1 MNINLSFYIRGTK
14 YSINDQSNL
23 SQGSKNFQKNI
34 CVHRMPTYQ
43 NLFEHL
49 VLINFIP
56 KRNKFQRNTDS
67 KNYLKNLTRFI
78 PDSHTNFPKT
88 KKTHNSKKNKIY

>member
-1 MNINLSFYIRGTK
+1 
-14 YSINDQSNL
+14 
-23 SQGSKNFQKNI
+23 
-34 CVHRMPTYQ
+34 MPTYQ

-56 KRNKFQRNTDS
+56 KWNKFQRNTDS

-78 PDSHTNFPKT
+78 PDSYTNFPKT
-88 KKTHNSKKNKIY
+88 KKTQHKTKQNLLTTF